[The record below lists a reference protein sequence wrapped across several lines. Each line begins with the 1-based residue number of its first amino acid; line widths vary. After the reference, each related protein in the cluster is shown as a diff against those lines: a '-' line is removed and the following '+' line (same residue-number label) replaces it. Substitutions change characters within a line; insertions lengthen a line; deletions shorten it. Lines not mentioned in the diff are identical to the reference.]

1 VVLVLTRSP
10 TSAIHGRGESLGA
23 LNWIIKEVTMNT
35 RGRSPEPWQRVFVT
49 IAAIVAGG
57 FMLVFGVWSLLFSRS
72 FAALIDFPPYN
83 EHLLHDVGAFQIGI
97 GVSVL
102 VSLMWSDSIGV
113 ALVALIVAGTIHS
126 INHALDRPL
135 GGHAYD
141 QWGLAGLVLL
151 AAAALI
157 MHLRGGSRHQPS
169 TPGQQPSP

>member
-1 VVLVLTRSP
+1 MS
-10 TSAIHGRGESLGA
+10 
-23 LNWIIKEVTMNT
+23 T
-35 RGRSPEPWQRVFVT
+35 RGHPPHRWQRVFVT

-83 EHLLHDVGAFQIGI
+83 VHLLHDVGAFQIGI

-113 ALVALIVAGTIHS
+113 ALVAFIVAGTIHS
-126 INHALDRPL
+126 INHALDRHL
-135 GGHAYD
+135 GGHSYD
-141 QWGLAGLVLL
+141 HWGLASLVLL

-157 MHLRGGSRHQPS
+157 LHLRGGFRHQPS
-169 TPGQQPSP
+169 IPVQQPSQR